1 MTGSLRSRL
10 LLLTVAGMTL
20 VLAVFALAMN
30 AAVDQSL
37 TGGFDAAL
45 AATARTLAAE
55 VDQEDGKIMA
65 TFDDAEMDLSVFKRA
80 ERAEY
85 FQLWSEDGTVVARSP
100 SLGSADLPRGAA
112 SPEAPGFDPVVLLDC
127 RRGRAV
133 TFVFLPKVEE
143 KDGRSPGRPTSGCA
157 TLVVARGT
165 ADIDAKR
172 SAFRWLLGGAAAGTI
187 LLTLLV
193 SALVVRQGLRPL
205 DKLAAQIA
213 AIREESLDTTI
224 PPDGMPREMTPIVNR
239 LNDLLH
245 RLQDA
250 FQRERAFTADA
261 AHELRTPLAGIR
273 ATLEVAL
280 SRART
285 PEEYQG
291 ALRESVEIVGHM
303 QAVVT
308 DLLLLARLEG
318 GQVPLRPEPVPL
330 GQEVE
335 RLWRP
340 LAGLAEKR
348 AVRFASQVPADLVAA
363 ADRELLAM
371 AISNLLANAAEYTN
385 DGGRI
390 EISGRAAEGK
400 VELAF
405 SNTACC
411 LSPEQAEHVFERFW
425 RGDAARAAGVHCG
438 LGLAL
443 VDRAVAVLGGKASA
457 AVSPDGV
464 FTVRLVLPAAAS
476 SQVSE

>member
-1 MTGSLRSRL
+1 M
-10 LLLTVAGMTL
+10 
-20 VLAVFALAMN
+20 
-30 AAVDQSL
+30 
-37 TGGFDAAL
+37 GGFDAAL
-45 AATARTLAAE
+45 DATARMLAAE
-55 VDQEDGKIMA
+55 VEQKDGKIR
-65 TFDDAEMDLSVFKRA
+65 TGFEGEEVDLSAFKRPV
-80 ERAEY
+80 RPEY
-85 FQLWSEDGTVVARSP
+85 FQLWGEDGQVLVRSQ
-100 SLGSADLPRGAA
+100 SLGAGDLPRGAA
-112 SPEAPGFDPVVLLDC
+112 SLDAPATEALALADGRPG
-127 RRGRAV
+127 RSV
-133 TFVFLPKVEE
+133 TFVFQPKVEDE
-143 KDGRSPGRPTSGCA
+143 DRRPPPTASPAHA
-157 TLVVARGT
+157 TLVVARET

-172 SAFRWLLGGAAAGTI
+172 SAFRWLLGSAAAGTI

-193 SALVVRQGLRPL
+193 AALVVRQGLRPL

-213 AIREESLDTTI
+213 AIREERLDTAI
-224 PPDGMPREMTPIVNR
+224 PTDGMPREMTPIVNR

-280 SRART
+280 SRARK

-291 ALRESVEIVGHM
+291 ALGESVEIVGHM
-303 QAVVT
+303 QSIVT
-308 DLLLLARLEG
+308 DLLMLARLEG
-318 GQVPLRPEPVPL
+318 GQVPLRPEPVLL

-340 LAGLAEKR
+340 LAGQAEKR
-348 AVRFASQVPADLVAA
+348 AVRFASNVPADLAAA

-371 AISNLLANAAEYTN
+371 AVSNLLANAAEYTN

-390 EISGRAAEGK
+390 EISGRATGDK

-411 LSPEQAEHVFERFW
+411 LSPEQAGHVFERFW

-443 VDRAVAVLGGKASA
+443 VERAVVVMGGEATA

-464 FTVRLVLPAAAS
+464 FTVRLVLPPAS
-476 SQVSE
+476 SQAPGVSSVVK

>member
-1 MTGSLRSRL
+1 MTGSLKSRL

-37 TGGFDAAL
+37 TNGFDAAL

-55 VDQEDGKIMA
+55 VDQDGGKIKA
-65 TFDDAEMDLSVFKRA
+65 ALDEAEMDLTAFRRPKRP
-80 ERAEY
+80 EY
-85 FQLWSEDGTVVARSP
+85 YQLWSEDGTVVARSL
-100 SLGSADLPRGAA
+100 SLGSEDLPRGEA
-112 SPEAPGFDPVVLLDC
+112 SPDAPGFDPVVLPDG

-133 TFVFLPKVEE
+133 TFVFPAKTEE
-143 KDGRSPGRPTSGCA
+143 KDGRRPPATAGSV

-172 SAFRWLLGGAAAGTI
+172 SGFRWLLAGAAAGTI

-193 SALVVRQGLRPL
+193 AAVVVRQGLRPL
-205 DKLAAQIA
+205 DRMATQIA
-213 AIREESLDTTI
+213 SIREECLATTI
-224 PPDGMPREMTPIVNR
+224 SVEGMPREIAPIAQR
-239 LNDLLH
+239 LNDLLR
-245 RLQDA
+245 RLEDA
-250 FQRERAFTADA
+250 FRRERAFTADA

-285 PEEYQG
+285 PEEYQD

-303 QAVVT
+303 QTMVSN
-308 DLLLLARLEG
+308 LLMLARLEG
-318 GQVPLRPEPVPL
+318 GQVPLKPEPVPL
-330 GQEVE
+330 RGEIE

-340 LAGLAEKR
+340 LAGQAEAR
-348 AVRFASQVPADLVAA
+348 GVRFAANVPADLAAA

-371 AISNLLANAAEYTN
+371 AASNLLANAAEYTN

-390 EISGRAAEGK
+390 EVSGRSVAGKAEL
-400 VELAF
+400 VF

-411 LSPEQAEHVFERFW
+411 LSPEDARHVFERFW

-443 VDRAVAVLGGKASA
+443 VQRAVAVLGGEVA
-457 AVSPDGV
+457 AEVAPDGV
-464 FTVRLVLPAAAS
+464 FTVRLFLPLAAGT
-476 SQVSE
+476 